1 MVRRALRIALIPI
14 IALLAYILWTLPP
27 RARASVAAPAAS
39 ALAAPATIRGAYHI
53 HTTTSDG
60 TGTPDEVAA
69 AAARA
74 GLQFIILTDHG
85 DATRTPTPPT
95 YRSGVL
101 CIDGV
106 EISTTGGH
114 YAALG
119 LTEAAPYRLAGE
131 PRDVVEDVR
140 RLGGFGIAAHPD
152 SPKRELRWTGWDTP
166 FDGVE
171 WLNEDTEWRDE
182 STFSLLIALAHYGF
196 RPAETLGALDGHART
211 VLDRW
216 DQLTRERRIVA
227 LAAVDAHAKI
237 GLSSNGHEANRRG
250 PVLAKLPSYESSF
263 RAFTLHLELPAALT
277 GDAPR
282 DADAVLTAIRSGHV
296 YSTIDALA
304 QLDATGFVATS
315 GGRTARMGDFL
326 PPAGPVNFEAA
337 AAAPAGATLRLLC
350 DGKVV
355 AESPATGKLRYDQ
368 PLTPPSG
375 ESLPGACRVEVGWDD
390 AGRRVTW
397 LVTNPIYLRE
407 SDPPV
412 RDALAAKVLTPA
424 QQAWRIGNAPD
435 QWGVEHD
442 AVTVA
447 TGGYVTPTPADPD
460 GPQAIMQYTLRSGGR
475 VGQFAALQTGQL
487 EPIAQATRVSFWIS
501 ADRPM
506 RISVQL
512 RAPLA
517 QVGQADR
524 WRRFVYV
531 DKDRRNVTIMFDDML
546 PVPGTTDE
554 HPRLPDVRALLF
566 VVDDVNTVPG
576 TSGKLSIGELRLE
589 H

>member
-1 MVRRALRIALIPI
+1 MVRRAFRLALLLIV
-14 IALLAYILWTLPP
+14 ALLAYILWTLPP

-60 TGTPDEVAA
+60 TGTPDDVAA

-85 DATRTPTPPT
+85 DATRTPTPAT

-119 LTEAAPYRLAGE
+119 LTAAAPYRLAGE

-152 SPKRELRWTGWDTP
+152 SPKRELQWTGWDTP

-182 STFSLLIALAHYGF
+182 STFSLLTALAHYAF

-216 DQLTRERRIVA
+216 DQLTRERRVVA

-277 GDAPR
+277 GDPQR
-282 DADAVLTAIRSGHV
+282 DAEAVLTAIRRGHV

-304 QLDATGFVATS
+304 QSGATGFVGTS
-315 GGRTARMGDFL
+315 AGRTARMGDFL
-326 PPAGPVNFEAA
+326 PPAGPVSFEAA

-355 AESPATGKLRYDQ
+355 AESPAAGKLRYEQ
-368 PLTPPSG
+368 PLKPPSG

-407 SDPPV
+407 ADPPV

-424 QQAWRIGNAPD
+424 RQAWRIGNARD

-447 TGGYVTPTPADPD
+447 TGGYVTPTPAEPD
-460 GPQAIMQYTLRSGGR
+460 GPLAVMQYTLRSGGR

-487 EPIAQATRVSFWIS
+487 EPITQATRVSFWVS

-517 QVGQADR
+517 QPGQADR

-531 DKDRRNVTIMFDDML
+531 DKDRRNVTIMFDDMV

-554 HPRLPDVRALLF
+554 HPRLADVRALLF

-589 H
+589 R